1 MVVTSNVGVV
11 PSWKWGREGW
21 QLNWL
26 DVTHPYQLWKQ
37 LSVSDGNGSHHGSS
51 FSNFC
56 PLGLPLEA
64 LDRLVGGDVVLKA
77 GGAVGLGCRR
87 LGRSVLLGK

>member
-1 MVVTSNVGVV
+1 M
-11 PSWKWGREGW
+11 
-21 QLNWL
+21 NWL

-37 LSVSDGNGSHHGSS
+37 LSVSDGMGSYRDLS

-64 LDRLVGGDVVLKA
+64 PDRSAGRDVVLKA
-77 GGAVGLGCRR
+77 GKAVSLDCRR
-87 LGRSVLLGK
+87 LGRSVLRGR